1 MQAEVKGSG
10 YMLCD
15 WFYELLLHN
24 VEMMTSLTRRLL
36 GALMVVVAAACGA
49 DEKNS
54 VSLHSSETDQKAS
67 QVTASSLGRDGPLI
81 VVLGDSL
88 TAGLGL
94 DVDQAYPTVLERQL
108 HQDGYEVS
116 VVNAGVS
123 GDTSA
128 GGLSRVEWALEGDVR
143 ILVVALGGND
153 GLRGL
158 PTSQMKE
165 NLSGIVSQARRR
177 GVEVVLA
184 GMEAPPNLGAS
195 YAREFREVFID
206 LAQTYD
212 LVFLPFLLA
221 GVAAEPLLNQADGI
235 HPNARGAAIVAER
248 VRETIEPLLSDLTVS
263 TP

>member
-1 MQAEVKGSG
+1 
-10 YMLCD
+10 MLRELFC
-15 WFYELLLHN
+15 ELLLHN

-36 GALMVVVAAACGA
+36 GGLMVVVAAACGA

-54 VSLHSSETDQKAS
+54 VSLHSSETDQKAP

-94 DVDQAYPTVLERQL
+94 DVDQAYPAVLERQL
-108 HQDGYEVS
+108 QQDGYTVT

-123 GDTSA
+123 GDTTA

-158 PTSQMKE
+158 PVAQMKE
-165 NLSGIVSQARRR
+165 NLSGIVSQASRR
-177 GVEVVLA
+177 GIAVLLA

-195 YAREFREVFID
+195 YAGEFREVFLD
-206 LAQTYD
+206 LAETSD
-212 LVFLPFLLA
+212 LVLLPFLLA
-221 GVAAEPLLNQADGI
+221 GVAAEPLLNQEDGI

-248 VRETIEPLLSDLTVS
+248 VREAIEPLLPSRIIS